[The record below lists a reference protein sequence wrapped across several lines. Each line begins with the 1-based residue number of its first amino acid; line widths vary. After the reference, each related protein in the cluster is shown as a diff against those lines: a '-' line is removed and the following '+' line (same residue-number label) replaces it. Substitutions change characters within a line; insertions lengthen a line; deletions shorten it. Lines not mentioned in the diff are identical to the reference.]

1 MTLQNKKGQGTLEFA
16 LVIVVVVAALI
27 AMQIYMKRAFEGKL
41 KKNTDS
47 IGEQYDPRNTTSDFL
62 QTFSSRADTVTNSFD
77 VGGQTNS
84 TSTSNSVDSQTRS
97 GTETV
102 GPLP

>member
-47 IGEQYDPRNTTSDFL
+47 IGEQFEGDETYVNRTTSV
-62 QTFSSRADTVTNSFD
+62 TGKTVQY
-77 VGGQTNS
+77 VGEGTP
-84 TSTSNSVDSQTRS
+84 VS
-97 GTETV
+97 GGTV
-102 GPLP
+102 GAGETYVDTESYTQSESGSE